1 MSVSVYSKQ
10 NDESSSSLGQFSL
23 RCPVSSRELQ
33 LLARWLIRVDGAD
46 DMQIVHYS
54 MTTEGLF
61 VLLFSFVPQS
71 FTSTLELG
79 SCVWNSTFCAV
90 TLYVLSFLSF
100 STSLVASPF
109 LPCFNLF
116 RTDSWGWFCIIS
128 GVCFFFFFQ
137 PQIYQQGAA
146 GRARATVAPFPLSS
160 SSRSHGPPP
169 PKASRPALTLLGSGG
184 GHDAGV
190 RQWRWYLHGD
200 TVRRPEGGSDDWEQ
214 THTHF
219 LPSGWF

>member
-33 LLARWLIRVDGAD
+33 LLARWLIRVDGTD

-128 GVCFFFFFQ
+128 GVCLFFFFSA
-137 PQIYQQGAA
+137 PNLPA
-146 GRARATVAPFPLSS
+146 G
-160 SSRSHGPPP
+160 SSRQSQGHGGPLPFV
-169 PKASRPALTLLGSGG
+169 LL
-184 GHDAGV
+184 
-190 RQWRWYLHGD
+190 
-200 TVRRPEGGSDDWEQ
+200 
-214 THTHF
+214 F
-219 LPSGWF
+219 